1 MGNPY
6 LASDESIIL
15 ATHNILIKSVRSDV
29 ILTNQRL
36 IISDSSHTQF
46 RPQTIPLAAVMTVT
60 TGESGLGD
68 PVITLSLAAAHD
80 ATEPLE
86 LNFHQKDREN
96 RQQECNDWVGKLGEL
111 TIAAREKA
119 AQEGITLA
127 DLVAI
132 ITSEKTATIDSKD
145 EENPMAQIAPETP
158 RPSTPKKPP
167 AFSRPAPGI
176 SKFGAIVAI
185 IIVILAVAGGVYLVT
200 KSVPG
205 KTTVPVVPVTTITEV
220 TSVPSMS
227 TTVPAQ
233 TTTVP
238 VILVTPAPT
247 LSPVITPT
255 PAASPQ
261 LIIPTTGVWVR
272 VTSPGN
278 YTGSIGTA
286 GNLRDI
292 AGTGEQF
299 YQIPAAPDA
308 MIDVVIQK
316 ESGAGDMLSADIYN
330 AGVLVKHGSTTAPKG
345 ILEIH
350 FSLKPVTPTMNGS

>member
-36 IISDSSHTQF
+36 IISDSSHAQF

-60 TGESGLGD
+60 TGENGLGY

-80 ATEPLE
+80 STEPLE
-86 LNFHQKDREN
+86 LAFYQKVRQN
-96 RQQECNDWVGKLGEL
+96 RQQECNEWVQKLGEL
-111 TIAAREKA
+111 TILAREKA
-119 AQEGITLA
+119 AHEGITLA
-127 DLVAI
+127 DLVAV
-132 ITSEKTATIDSKD
+132 ITSEKTAQADMGD
-145 EENPMAQIAPETP
+145 AENTMVRIEPATP
-158 RPSTPKKPP
+158 RPSAPGRPYT
-167 AFSRPAPGI
+167 FSRPAPGI
-176 SKFGAIVAI
+176 SKFVAIAAI

-205 KTTVPVVPVTTITEV
+205 KTTVPVVPDTTTIEV
-220 TSVPSMS
+220 TRVPSMS
-227 TTVPAQ
+227 TTVPTL
-233 TTTVP
+233 TTTEP
-238 VILVTPAPT
+238 VSLVTPAPT
-247 LSPVITPT
+247 LSSPMTT
-255 PAASPQ
+255 QPAAAAQ
-261 LIIPTTGVWVR
+261 LIIPETGVWVR
-272 VTSPGN
+272 VTNPGN

-292 AGTGEQF
+292 VGTGVQF

-308 MIDVVIQK
+308 MIDVIIQK

-330 AGVLVKHGSTTAPKG
+330 TGVLVKHGSTTTPKG
-345 ILEIH
+345 TLEIH
-350 FSLKPVTPTMNGS
+350 ISLKPATPAMNGS